1 MGRMELETRVNYL
14 IPFLGILIIFE
25 SDSFLQIT
33 KNSTLKKMMK
43 NKKQKKLL
51 RKADTN

>member
-1 MGRMELETRVNYL
+1 MGGLFTL
-14 IPFLGILIIFE
+14 A
-25 SDSFLQIT
+25 QIT

-43 NKKQKKLL
+43 NKKQKKML